1 MAEPLP
7 RVVLTQLN
15 DYNVTLELQAW
26 LENEREHVKKSQ
38 ALREKM
44 FKALT
49 AAGVEMP
56 FETIQLAPHK
66 VTVGMSDSREAPHD
80 MMEHRR

>member
-7 RVVLTQLN
+7 RVVVTQLN

-26 LENEREHVKKSQ
+26 LDNERDHVKKKFE
-38 ALREKM
+38 LREKV

-49 AAGVEMP
+49 IAGIEMP
-56 FETIQLAPHK
+56 YETIQLAPHK
-66 VTVGMSDSREAPHD
+66 VAVAMLSDENGGHGP
-80 MMEHRR
+80 